1 MNEGSST
8 VSKLTHITVLFVML
22 ILIGCTTPSPV
33 APVKIKAEP
42 IITAAQPVIAS
53 KDTTPAL
60 DKVDWSKYSEYTL
73 FSFYL
78 ILLLAACV
86 YFKKT
91 GKRLPEIE
99 APMTAMSPK
108 LSARAKILSLLAKVI
123 GFIYCKK
130 K

>member
-1 MNEGSST
+1 MTEGSNT
-8 VSKLTHITVLFVML
+8 VNKLIHITVLFVLL
-22 ILIGCTTPSPV
+22 ILIGCTTLNPV
-33 APVKIKAEP
+33 APCKTKAETV
-42 IITAAQPVIAS
+42 ITTAQPVTAY
-53 KDTTPAL
+53 KDTTPSL

-91 GKRLPEIE
+91 GKRLPDIE
-99 APMTAMSPK
+99 APLTAMAPK
-108 LSARAKILSLLAKVI
+108 LSTRAKILSLLAKVI
-123 GFIYCKK
+123 GLIYCKK

>member
-1 MNEGSST
+1 MIEGSNT
-8 VSKLTHITVLFVML
+8 VNKLTHITVLFVLL
-22 ILIGCTTPSPV
+22 ILTGCTTPKPA
-33 APVKIKAEP
+33 APSKTKAEP
-42 IITAAQPVIAS
+42 IITAAQPVTVS
-53 KDTTPAL
+53 KDTTPSL

-91 GKRLPEIE
+91 GKRLSEIE
-99 APMTAMSPK
+99 TPLTTMAPK
-108 LSARAKILSLLAKVI
+108 LSTRAKILSLLAKVI
-123 GFIYCKK
+123 GRIYCKK